1 MYYVPDNTEK
11 CGYYECAKC
20 GTRFLSIS
28 LDEFEECPD
37 CAAEWNPEIGPD
49 D

>member
-11 CGYYECAKC
+11 CGYYEWAKC

-37 CAAEWNPEIGPD
+37 CVAEWNPEIGPD